1 MGLKMREIGFQRT
14 YIFKIFRGSM
24 PPDPPRKVRL
34 RCTITFSITYEH
46 PLENLSYAP
55 EMYIVGSDM
64 SIMCTNMEK
73 EGNSALKWY
82 KDNYLLSNPEKLN
95 AIGIKRRNE
104 TEQINIKIGDQAIKT
119 TDNIKLLGVNFD
131 ENLIFSQHIS
141 ELCKKASQRVGVLAR
156 LRNLITTKAKLL
168 LIVHITYLTYCH
180 LTWHFCK
187 ASDTRKVERIQ
198 ERALRIVYNSHSE
211 TYMNLLDCAKLPS
224 LLNRRLQDIVIL
236 MYKVKY
242 RLVPDFICDIFS
254 TKSCK
259 YNFRNQNFDIPRCN
273 SVLYGKHS
281 LRYLGPFLWNKLD
294 KNITETNSPSRFK
307 FHIRCR
313 DLTELINGN
322 NCSACVRKACQH

>member
-1 MGLKMREIGFQRT
+1 M
-14 YIFKIFRGSM
+14 
-24 PPDPPRKVRL
+24 
-34 RCTITFSITYEH
+34 
-46 PLENLSYAP
+46 
-55 EMYIVGSDM
+55 
-64 SIMCTNMEK
+64 
-73 EGNSALKWY
+73 
-82 KDNYLLSNPEKLN
+82 
-95 AIGIKRRNE
+95 
-104 TEQINIKIGDQAIKT
+104 
-119 TDNIKLLGVNFD
+119 NFD

-156 LRNLITTKAKLL
+156 LRNLITTETKLL
-168 LIVHITYLTYCH
+168 LYKTAIMTYLTYCH
-180 LTWHFCK
+180 LIWHFCK

-259 YNFRNQNFDIPRCN
+259 YNLRNQNFDFPRFN

-294 KNITETNSPSRFK
+294 KNITETSSLSKFK
-307 FHIRCR
+307 FHIRCK

-322 NCSACVRKACQH
+322 NCPACVICTS